1 MASNTMNVKIS
12 LTLEV
17 NVEGW
22 MMDYGMDRAEVR
34 EDVKSFVQTLLQE
47 ANHNFEVK

>member
-1 MASNTMNVKIS
+1 METMKVRVV

-22 MMDYGMDRAEVR
+22 MMDYGIPKSEVR
-34 EDVKSFVQTLLQE
+34 EDVVSYVRTLM
-47 ANHNFEVK
+47 HEVNQNIELKPV

>member
-1 MASNTMNVKIS
+1 MTAKTMNVKIS

-22 MMDYGMDRAEVR
+22 IMDYGMARSEVR
-34 EDVKSFVQTLLQE
+34 EDVQEYVKTLLQE
-47 ANHNFEVK
+47 ANQNFEVK

>member
-1 MASNTMNVKIS
+1 MATKMMNVKIS

-22 MMDYGMDRAEVR
+22 MMDYPMDKSEVR
-34 EDVKSFVQTLLQE
+34 EDVQSYVRTLLQS
-47 ANHNFEVK
+47 ASHNFEVK

>member
-1 MASNTMNVKIS
+1 MTTNTMNVKIS

-22 MMDYGMDRAEVR
+22 VMDYPMNRSEVR
-34 EDVKSFVQTLLQE
+34 EDVQEFVKTRLQE